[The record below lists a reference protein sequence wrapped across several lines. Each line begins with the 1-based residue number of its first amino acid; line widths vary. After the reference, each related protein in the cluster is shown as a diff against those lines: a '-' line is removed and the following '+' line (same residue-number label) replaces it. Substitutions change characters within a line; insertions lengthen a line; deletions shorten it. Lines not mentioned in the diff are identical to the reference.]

1 MAEHTEAEIRDLTR
15 QLLDEVDHTKVDQ
28 FTFRGEQFDRG
39 LAFVQFPESLGGLG
53 LSSRKMQTVVDSEL
67 RSAGVPYHDLLIN
80 PIGIGMGGP
89 VVLTYASEE
98 QKKRLLRPMFT
109 GEEIWCQMFSEPGA
123 GSDVAGL
130 ASRAIR
136 DGDEWIV
143 NGQKVWTTL
152 AHVSRWGM
160 LVARTD
166 PDQPKHK
173 GLTYFLLD
181 MESEGVEVRP
191 LYQITGDAEFNEIF
205 LTDVRIPQENVFG
218 DVGGGWAAAVTT
230 LMNERVA
237 LGGGV
242 PKQGSGAIGDLVEIW
257 KERKDSMD
265 EISSSVMRDRIT
277 ELWIQAEALRLTNWR
292 AREGSKS
299 GNPGPEGSVGKLM
312 SAEMNQKIY
321 ELCMEII
328 GPEALTF
335 EAGYERNRAEGSSF
349 ARGSNLK
356 YSFLRSRANTIEGG
370 TSEVMRNILGER
382 VLGLP
387 GDVRVDKE
395 VNWVDVPR
403 N

>member
-1 MAEHTEAEIRDLTR
+1 MAEYTEEEIRELAR
-15 QLLDEVDHTKVDQ
+15 KLLEEVDHTKVDQ
-28 FTFRGEQFDRG
+28 HTFRGEQFDRG
-39 LAFVQFPESLGGLG
+39 LAFVQFPEGLGGLG
-53 LSSRKMQTVVDSEL
+53 LSSRKMQTIVDTEL
-67 RSAGVPYHDLLIN
+67 RSAGVPYHDLAIN

-109 GEEIWCQMFSEPGA
+109 GEEIWCQMFSEPGS

-130 ASRAIR
+130 ATRAIR
-136 DGDEWIV
+136 DGDEWVV

-152 AHVSRWGM
+152 AHVARWGM

-181 MESEGVEVRP
+181 MQSEGVDVRP

-205 LTDVRIPQENVFG
+205 LSDVRIPHENVFG

-242 PKQGSGAIGDLVEIW
+242 PKQGTGPIADLMHIW
-257 KERKDSMD
+257 EERKGSLDDVSA
-265 EISSSVMRDRIT
+265 SVMRDRIS

-292 AREGSKS
+292 AREASKS

-321 ELCMEII
+321 ELCMDII

-335 EAGYERNRAEGSSF
+335 EAGYERNRGDGSSW
-349 ARGSNLK
+349 ARSSLK

-387 GDVRVDKE
+387 GDVRVDKDI
-395 VNWVDVPR
+395 NWVDVPR

>member
-1 MAEHTEAEIRDLTR
+1 
-15 QLLDEVDHTKVDQ
+15 
-28 FTFRGEQFDRG
+28 
-39 LAFVQFPESLGGLG
+39 
-53 LSSRKMQTVVDSEL
+53 
-67 RSAGVPYHDLLIN
+67 
-80 PIGIGMGGP
+80 
-89 VVLTYASEE
+89 
-98 QKKRLLRPMFT
+98 
-109 GEEIWCQMFSEPGA
+109 
-123 GSDVAGL
+123 
-130 ASRAIR
+130 
-136 DGDEWIV
+136 
-143 NGQKVWTTL
+143 
-152 AHVSRWGM
+152 
-160 LVARTD
+160 
-166 PDQPKHK
+166 PKHK

-181 MESEGVEVRP
+181 MQSEGVDVRP

-205 LTDVRIPQENVFG
+205 LSDVRIPHENVFG

-242 PKQGSGAIGDLVEIW
+242 PKQGTGPIADLMHIW
-257 KERKDSMD
+257 EERKGSLDDVSA
-265 EISSSVMRDRIT
+265 SVMRDRIS

-292 AREGSKS
+292 AREASKS

-321 ELCMEII
+321 ELCMDII

-335 EAGYERNRAEGSSF
+335 EAGYERNRGDGSSW
-349 ARGSNLK
+349 ARSSLK

-387 GDVRVDKE
+387 GDVRVDKDI
-395 VNWVDVPR
+395 NWVDVPR